1 MLEEK
6 ENSQD
11 TETQMPLCHSEVL
24 LHKAYNLKQ
33 RVRRKDK
40 WIFLWDARWRCK
52 DRAGSWKDKVGHLL
66 NEVAMC
72 HNNHR
77 QQYRHWSYG
86 LGMRLCNAMCDF
98 SVPCVILCSTN
109 TVNEVVKNENLQLPF
124 SFSLSPFP
132 PPFHSFLFL
141 LTFPLSHLLSFVFHG
156 PQEIHGWS
164 TNWTVPYEHFSKC

>member
-1 MLEEK
+1 
-6 ENSQD
+6 
-11 TETQMPLCHSEVL
+11 MPLSGVTTQSL
-24 LHKAYNLKQ
+24 YNLKQ
-33 RVRRKDK
+33 RVRRQDK
-40 WIFLWDARWRCK
+40 RIFLWGARWRCK

-86 LGMRLCNAMCDF
+86 LRTSLCNAMCDF
-98 SVPCVILCSTN
+98 SVSSVILCATN
-109 TVNEVVKNENLQLPF
+109 TVDEVVKNENLEFLFLSWF
-124 SFSLSPFP
+124 SISPSNLP

-141 LTFPLSHLLSFVFHG
+141 LTSPLLHLLSFVFHV

-164 TNWTVPYEHFSKC
+164 TNWTVSYEYFFKC